1 MVHLIYEH
9 RTNVWNKLRNLFT
22 RKTDAQADETPSGKK
37 RHSRKGSRRES
48 VRGNRRSHR
57 STAEDEI
64 TEDDRFNEPGEFTE
78 VEEERRGRPSS
89 DGRRYIEADDGGRE
103 EGPLPRPRDSV
114 ELHES
119 TRQSASLRRR
129 SSRDYEIEPER
140 APGPRSRGESW
151 NEVGARARSRT
162 SSVVGSPRKGRS
174 SIGFREPPMVSGS
187 EPDFGRNEKV
197 QYVKRSYEEG
207 RRRSPENREA
217 HAKSDEKDNRS
228 PKTRRSSVVPRR
240 LTQQVSLPRSEP
252 GYRTSPRRKPAS
264 SYEDEGRAR
273 SAAHSLSSSRSGR
286 ISPRALSLDQ
296 NAPRTRTLSTKSAEI
311 PIRHSQHQRRH
322 LTMSD
327 VPSPRGSDGSYSP
340 RRPTTR
346 RLAVNGSRLAAESGS
361 HSSSEERS
369 RSTVTGARRD
379 RYRGDLRAGDYPSRE
394 APPVVKLSLQSL
406 KKKAAEGRTMSRVR
420 SRADVAVDEPVYEWG
435 SDGEE
440 DAELDRP
447 AFMKPQYY
455 V

>member
-1 MVHLIYEH
+1 M
-9 RTNVWNKLRNLFT
+9 VWNKVRKLFT
-22 RKTDAQADETPSGKK
+22 RKTDAEADETPSGRK
-37 RHSRKGSRRES
+37 RHSRKGSRHES

-78 VEEERRGRPSS
+78 VEEERSLRNP
-89 DGRRYIEADDGGRE
+89 DGRRYVEADEGGRE
-103 EGPLPRPRDSV
+103 EGSRDSV

-129 SSRDYEIEPER
+129 SSRDYEIESER
-140 APGPRSRGESW
+140 APGPRNRGESW

-174 SIGFREPPMVSGS
+174 SIGFREPPMVSG
-187 EPDFGRNEKV
+187 PDIGRNEKV

-207 RRRSPENREA
+207 RGSQRRSPEIREA
-217 HAKSDEKDNRS
+217 HARSDEKDDRS

-252 GYRTSPRRKPAS
+252 GYRASPRRKPTS

-273 SAAHSLSSSRSGR
+273 STAHSRSSSRSGR
-286 ISPRALSLDQ
+286 SSPRALSSDQ
-296 NAPRTRTLSTKSAEI
+296 NAPRARTLSTKSAEI
-311 PIRHSQHQRRH
+311 PVRHSQHQRRH

-327 VPSPRGSDGSYSP
+327 DLGSLPSPRGSDGSYSP
-340 RRPTTR
+340 RRLTTR

-369 RSTVTGARRD
+369 RSTVTSAPRD

-406 KKKAAEGRTMSRVR
+406 KKKAAEGRTLSRVR
-420 SRADVAVDEPVYEWG
+420 LRADVAVDEPVYEWG
-435 SDGEE
+435 TDGEE

>member
-1 MVHLIYEH
+1 M
-9 RTNVWNKLRNLFT
+9 VWNKVRKLFT
-22 RKTDAQADETPSGKK
+22 RKTDAEADETPSGRK
-37 RHSRKGSRRES
+37 RHSRKGSRHES
-48 VRGNRRSHR
+48 ARGNRRSHR
-57 STAEDEI
+57 SLAEDEI
-64 TEDDRFNEPGEFTE
+64 TEDDRFNEPGEFPE
-78 VEEERRGRPSS
+78 VEEERRGQRNS
-89 DGRRYIEADDGGRE
+89 DERRYIEADETGRE
-103 EGPLPRPRDSV
+103 EGSRDSV

-129 SSRDYEIEPER
+129 SSRDYEVESER

-174 SIGFREPPMVSGS
+174 SIGFREPLMVSGP

-207 RRRSPENREA
+207 RGSQRRSPENREA
-217 HAKSDEKDNRS
+217 HARSDDKNDRS
-228 PKTRRSSVVPRR
+228 PKIRRSSVVPRR

-252 GYRTSPRRKPAS
+252 GYRASPRRKPAS
-264 SYEDEGRAR
+264 SYKDEGRAR
-273 SAAHSLSSSRSGR
+273 SDAHSRSSSRSGR
-286 ISPRALSLDQ
+286 SSPRALSSDQ
-296 NAPRTRTLSTKSAEI
+296 NAPRARTLSTKSAEI
-311 PIRHSQHQRRH
+311 PVRHSQHQRRH

-327 VPSPRGSDGSYSP
+327 DLGSLPSPRGSDSSYSP
-340 RRPTTR
+340 RRLTTR

-361 HSSSEERS
+361 YSSGEERS
-369 RSTVTGARRD
+369 RSTVTGASRD

-406 KKKAAEGRTMSRVR
+406 KKKAAEGRTMSKVR

-435 SDGEE
+435 TDGEE